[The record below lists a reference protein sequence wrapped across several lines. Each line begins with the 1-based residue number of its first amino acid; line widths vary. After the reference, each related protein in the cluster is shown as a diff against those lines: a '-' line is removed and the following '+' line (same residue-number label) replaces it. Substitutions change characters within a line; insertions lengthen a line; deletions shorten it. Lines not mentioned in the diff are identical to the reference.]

1 MLRAVCPAGG
11 RKAEKKRKSPVLREI
26 SEYLLC
32 GNIVTNRVWCY
43 NDIE

>member
-1 MLRAVCPAGG
+1 MLRTVCPAGG
-11 RKAEKKRKSPVLREI
+11 RKAEKKRKSPALREI

-32 GNIVTNRVWCY
+32 ENIVTNRVWCY